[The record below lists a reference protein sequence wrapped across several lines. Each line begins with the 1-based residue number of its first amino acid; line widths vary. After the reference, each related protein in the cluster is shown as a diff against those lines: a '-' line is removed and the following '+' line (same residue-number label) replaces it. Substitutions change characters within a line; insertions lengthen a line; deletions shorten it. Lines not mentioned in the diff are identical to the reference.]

1 MYAETLLEHGAAIW
15 TSHGSGGAVVPADG
29 CVDLILRDD
38 EVLVAGPST
47 RWIATLADGDDGS
60 LGLRLP
66 PGRASGVLRLDLSE
80 ISDALLPLRDVL
92 RRDAVRPLR
101 AALLGARTGT
111 QGAVGAVAGEA
122 RAEDRWTVLARRH
135 ATVGTPARQVAGA
148 LGVSERT
155 FRRQMLAAFGYG
167 YATLVRIERS
177 RRAQALLQD
186 GAALVDAAAGA
197 GYADQP
203 HLSREFRRMVGAS
216 PGQFAAS
223 AAKRSTEL
231 PSGSSSV
238 A

>member
-1 MYAETLLEHGAAIW
+1 MYAETLLEHGSALW
-15 TSHGSGGAVVPADG
+15 TSRGSPGAVVPADG

-47 RWIATLADGDDGS
+47 RWIATLADGDGGS

-66 PGRASGVLRLDLSE
+66 PGRAAGVLRLDLAE
-80 ISDALLPLRDVL
+80 ISDDLLPLRDVL
-92 RRDAVRPLR
+92 RRDLAEPLR
-101 AALLGARTGT
+101 AAMLGARVGAWA
-111 QGAVGAVAGEA
+111 AVGAVAVETS
-122 RAEDRWTVLARRH
+122 AEDRWTVVTRRH
-135 ATVGTPARQVAGA
+135 ATRGTPALQVAGA
-148 LGVSERT
+148 LGLAERT
-155 FRRQMLAAFGYG
+155 FRRQMLAVFGYG

-177 RRAQALLQD
+177 RRAQALVLA
-186 GAALVDAAAGA
+186 GTSLIDAAAGA

-223 AAKRSTEL
+223 AAKRSTEF

>member
-1 MYAETLLEHGAAIW
+1 MYAETPLGHGAALW
-15 TSHGSGGAVVPADG
+15 TSHGSRGAVVPADG

-47 RWIATLADGDDGS
+47 RWIATLADGVDGS

-66 PGRASGVLRLDLSE
+66 PGRAAGVLRLDLAE
-80 ISDALLPLRDVL
+80 ISDDLLPLRDML
-92 RRDAVRPLR
+92 RRDLAAPLR
-101 AALLGARTGT
+101 AALLGARAGAPA
-111 QGAVGAVAGEA
+111 AVGAVAVGTS
-122 RAEDRWTVLARRH
+122 AEDRWTVLARRH
-135 ATVGTPARQVAGA
+135 ATTGTPARQVAGA
-148 LGVSERT
+148 LGLAERT

-177 RRAQALLQD
+177 RRAQALLTA
-186 GAALVDAAAGA
+186 GASLVDAAAGA

-203 HLSREFRRMVGAS
+203 HLSREFRRTVGAS